1 MKRTLTRTPPLSPF
15 SLRKAGSELNNAG
28 AVISSSALA
37 AAHAALSKASQAVLH
52 AVATVRGAFSSSVAI
67 GIVQAA
73 AMSTE
78 ASIFRGRIALLE
90 AAGDSH
96 ADCLTDAGVA
106 KAAPSPSQRVQAA
119 AKSFAAVSSASSA
132 RLGVVADAAESY
144 ASEDNDGTST
154 NQALRKSRAVV
165 ARAFGRALRIAA
177 YGLSVTSEASKQAS
191 TIEPCALPGI
201 IALQVAK
208 TAKSVSYHALR
219 ACLTAVAATCCGSHT
234 RACVR
239 RVAASTPPRA
249 ATTVAR
255 TLDRAYYALPRQ
267 ITDSLS
273 AADAATGAHAAGIL
287 AAVALGR
294 ADAVRNA
301 PSKTD

>member
-1 MKRTLTRTPPLSPF
+1 MPGTAVFLTSD
-15 SLRKAGSELNNAG
+15 SE
-28 AVISSSALA
+28 SAP
-37 AAHAALSKASQAVLH
+37 
-52 AVATVRGAFSSSVAI
+52 T
-67 GIVQAA
+67 
-73 AMSTE
+73 
-78 ASIFRGRIALLE
+78 ALLHSLKHYSAIHQRVIFMTLIVE
-90 AAGDSH
+90 DGPW
-96 ADCLTDAGVA
+96 V
-106 KAAPSPSQRVQAA
+106 PPSQRVQAA

-132 RLGVVADAAESY
+132 RLGVFADAAESY
-144 ASEDNDGTST
+144 ASEDHDGT
-154 NQALRKSRAVV
+154 NHALRKSRAVV

-177 YGLSVTSEASKQAS
+177 FGLSVTSEASKQAS

-201 IALQVAK
+201 VALQLAK
-208 TAKSVSYHALR
+208 TAKSASYHALR

-273 AADAATGAHAAGIL
+273 AADAATGAHAAGIS

>member
-1 MKRTLTRTPPLSPF
+1 MSTASPTPF
-15 SLRKAGSELNNAG
+15 SLRKAGSELDSAG

-90 AAGDSH
+90 TAADCH
-96 ADCLTDAGVA
+96 ADAGTAAAA
-106 KAAPSPSQRVQAA
+106 KTSPSPSQRMQAA
-119 AKSFAAVSSASSA
+119 AKSFVAISSASAA

-144 ASEDNDGTST
+144 ASEEQADTSQT
-154 NQALRKSRAVV
+154 LQKSRAVV
-165 ARAFGRALRIAA
+165 ARAFGRALRIAS
-177 YGLSVTSEASKQAS
+177 YGLSVTSDATKQALSS
-191 TIEPCALPGI
+191 TIEPAALPGI
-201 IALQVAK
+201 VAFYLAK
-208 TAKSVSYHALR
+208 TAKSASYYALR
-219 ACLTAVAATCCGSHT
+219 ACVTAVAAACCGNRT

-239 RVAASTPPRA
+239 RVVASTPPHTA
-249 ATTVAR
+249 ATVAR
-255 TLDRAYYALPRQ
+255 ALDRTYYALPRQ
-267 ITDSLS
+267 VTDTLS
-273 AADAATGAHAAGIL
+273 AADAATGAYAAGIS